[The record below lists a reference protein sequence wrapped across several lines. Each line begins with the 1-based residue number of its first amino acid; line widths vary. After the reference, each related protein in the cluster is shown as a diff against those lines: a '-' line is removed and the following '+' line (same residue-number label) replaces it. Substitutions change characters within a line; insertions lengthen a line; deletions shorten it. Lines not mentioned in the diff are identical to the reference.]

1 MKIMFASDIHG
12 SAAAAKK
19 IADTYNR
26 ERADRLVLLGDI
38 LYHGPRNP
46 LPEEYNPQEVTNIFN
61 SLKQNILCVRGN
73 CDSEV
78 DQMLLEFP
86 IMAPYA
92 LLNADGHTMFLTHGH
107 LYNEDQMPPI
117 QNGDIF
123 INGHTHVP
131 CAFSKNDNIF
141 LNPGS
146 ASLPKNDFAPSYMI
160 YENGNFT
167 ICSFKAEHMFE
178 ISC

>member
-12 SAAAAKK
+12 STAAAKK
-19 IADTYNR
+19 IANKYKF
-26 ERADRLVLLGDI
+26 EGADRLVLLGDI

-46 LPEEYNPQEVTNIFN
+46 LPEDYNPQEVANILN

-78 DQMLLEFP
+78 DQMLLQFP
-86 IMAPYA
+86 IMAPYV

-117 QNGDIF
+117 QKGDIF

-131 CAFSKNDNIF
+131 CAILKNDNIF

-146 ASLPKNDFAPSYMI
+146 ASLPKNDFAPSYML
-160 YENGNFT
+160 YENGSFT
-167 ICSFKAEHMFE
+167 ICSFDAERIFE